1 MAIRRLSLLFALSAS
16 VAARV
21 PLPHRA
27 IARRGGSAPVAVD
40 AEAANE
46 SAANLTAA
54 DVDAATSPAPAP
66 AKPARKL
73 RNMRKLGRR
82 RPNLLVP
89 VAGIITTAG
98 GLALAVVSRRRA
110 SEPLTSTTA
119 APVSSAAPM
128 SIEAL
133 LEGDDSDLPEQP
145 KNFLDDYEYSDL
157 KWYSKSSRKLAL
169 SKLKEQVKDWSL
181 GPLFLIV
188 PFGFVLGTMQ
198 FQEMLQRIMFKFK
211 G

>member
-89 VAGIITTAG
+89 VAGIVTTAG
-98 GLALAVVSRRRA
+98 GLALAVAGRRRA
-110 SEPLTSTTA
+110 AEPPPSA
-119 APVSSAAPM
+119 SAAPA
-128 SIEAL
+128 SDPTGLDAL
-133 LEGDDSDLPEQP
+133 LGGDASDLPERP
-145 KNFLDDYEYSDL
+145 ANFLDDYEYNDL

-169 SKLKEQVKDWSL
+169 SKLKEQAKDWSL

-188 PFGFVLGTMQ
+188 PFGFVLATMQ